1 MLNDLTEEADF
12 FNNFFSQKCMQIE
25 RNDQMRDSKELN
37 IFFPNQQKLIF
48 GLQYNN

>member
-37 IFFPNQQKLIF
+37 IFFSESTKVDIWTAIQ
-48 GLQYNN
+48 